1 MKSIALFNNKGGVG
15 KTTLLCN
22 IAAYLKKREE
32 KRVLIV
38 DADPQCNASTYVMGD
53 DEVFLRYIENSDES
67 LHKIINK
74 IKKGEGYVDANSIPV
89 LHSNGFDV
97 DIILGDTRL
106 SVAED
111 FLSKDWIDAANGEP
125 RGLKTTFVFYEMLRS
140 LESRY
145 DFVLFDVGPSLG
157 AINRTVLIACDYF
170 IMPMSSDVFC
180 IKAID
185 NIATSLKNWTDG
197 LAKGLATYEEN
208 ENEDFSLRGVPV
220 APNLRFLGYVN
231 QQYTAKTQGG
241 VVRPV
246 KAYDKI
252 IRQMPSRITQKL
264 KKFYPE
270 NIKTNEL
277 KLGDIPNFNS
287 LIPLSQLS
295 NKPIF
300 LLGGQDGVVGAH
312 FSKVREYEEVMKSIT
327 RNILININRYD
338 KLA

>member
-1 MKSIALFNNKGGVG
+1 MKAIALFNNKGGVG

-22 IAAYLKKREE
+22 IAAYLKRRKG

-53 DEVFLRYIENSDES
+53 DEVFQRYIDNSEES
-67 LHKIINK
+67 IHKIVNS
-74 IKKGEGYVDANSIPV
+74 IKKGEGYIDANSIPI
-89 LHSNGFDV
+89 LHSSSFGV

-111 FLSKDWIDAANGEP
+111 FLSKDWIEAINGEP
-125 RGLKTTFVFYEMLRS
+125 RGLKTTFVFYDMLRS
-140 LESRY
+140 LEDRY
-145 DFVLFDVGPSLG
+145 DYILFDVGPSLG
-157 AINRTVLIACDYF
+157 AINRTVLMACDYF

-185 NIATSLKNWTDG
+185 NIATSLKTWIDG
-197 LAKGLATYEEN
+197 LAKGLAIYEEN
-208 ENEDFSLRGVPV
+208 ENEDFSLRGISISPK
-220 APNLRFLGYVN
+220 LQFLGYVN

-252 IRQMPSRITQKL
+252 IKQMPSRITQKL
-264 KKFYPE
+264 KRLYPKE
-270 NIKTNEL
+270 IKTDEL

-300 LLGGQDGVVGAH
+300 ILGGQDGVVGAH
-312 FSKVREYEEVMKSIT
+312 FSKVREYEDVMKTIT
-327 RNILININRYD
+327 SNILTNIEKYD
-338 KLA
+338 QLA

>member
-22 IAAYLKKREE
+22 IAAYLRRHKDKK
-32 KRVLIV
+32 VLIV
-38 DADPQCNASTYVMGD
+38 DADPQCNASTYVMAD
-53 DEVFLRYIENSDES
+53 DEVYKYYIDTNDES
-67 LHKIINK
+67 IHKIVNSV
-74 IKKGEGYVDANSIPV
+74 KKGEGYVEASSIPI
-89 LHSNGFDV
+89 LHSKGFGV

-106 SVAED
+106 AVAED
-111 FLSKDWIDAANGEP
+111 FLSKDWIEAANGEP

-145 DFVLFDVGPSLG
+145 DYVLFDVGPSLG
-157 AINRTVLIACDYF
+157 AINRTVLIACDYY

-185 NIATSLKNWTDG
+185 NIATSLKTWIDG
-197 LAKGLATYEEN
+197 LEKGLKTYEEN
-208 ENEDFSLRGVPV
+208 ENEKYSLKDTPV
-220 APNLRFLGYVN
+220 SPKLQFLGYVN
-231 QQYTAKTQGG
+231 QQYTAKTLGG

-246 KAYDKI
+246 KAYDRI
-252 IRQMPSRITQKL
+252 IRQMPSKITTKL
-264 KKFYPE
+264 RNFYPDG
-270 NIKTNEL
+270 IRADEL

-300 LLGGQDGVVGAH
+300 LLGSQDGVVGAH
-312 FSKVREYEEVMKSIT
+312 FSKVREYEEVIKSIT
-327 RNILININRYD
+327 NNLLINIEKYD
-338 KLA
+338 SLA